1 MSKKVS
7 PALIGSK
14 ALDENLTHVLAINC
28 NYGLSNFPAK
38 ICHGFTQRG
47 DEPSVDFSF
56 AGCAKSDSFRLNASL
71 PFWSIT
77 DQRAANWASRAELTS
92 NR

>member
-14 ALDENLTHVLAINC
+14 ALDENLNHVLAINC

-47 DEPSVDFSF
+47 DI
-56 AGCAKSDSFRLNASL
+56 G
-71 PFWSIT
+71 I
-77 DQRAANWASRAELTS
+77 SRFILRRS
-92 NR
+92 RQV

>member
-38 ICHGFTQRG
+38 ICHELQRM
-47 DEPSVDFSF
+47 
-56 AGCAKSDSFRLNASL
+56 
-71 PFWSIT
+71 
-77 DQRAANWASRAELTS
+77 
-92 NR
+92 

>member
-47 DEPSVDFSF
+47 DGAVRGFFLCRLRQERFFQVKCFLAVLVYHRPARGQLGFS
-56 AGCAKSDSFRLNASL
+56 C
-71 PFWSIT
+71 
-77 DQRAANWASRAELTS
+77 
-92 NR
+92 

>member
-28 NYGLSNFPAK
+28 NYGLSNFPSK
-38 ICHGFTQRG
+38 IWHGFTQRG
-47 DEPSVDFSF
+47 DGAVRGFFLCRLRQERFFQVKCFLAVLVYHRPARGQLGFS
-56 AGCAKSDSFRLNASL
+56 C
-71 PFWSIT
+71 
-77 DQRAANWASRAELTS
+77 
-92 NR
+92 

>member
-1 MSKKVS
+1 MSKTVS

-38 ICHGFTQRG
+38 ICHGFTERG
-47 DEPSVDFSF
+47 DGAVS
-56 AGCAKSDSFRLNASL
+56 GLLLCL
-71 PFWSIT
+71 
-77 DQRAANWASRAELTS
+77 SRQA
-92 NR
+92 